1 MEDDPLTLFG
11 AASQQ
16 DGPKLQ
22 VGFEPVVA

>member
-1 MEDDPLTLFG
+1 MGDDPLTLFG

-22 VGFEPVVA
+22 